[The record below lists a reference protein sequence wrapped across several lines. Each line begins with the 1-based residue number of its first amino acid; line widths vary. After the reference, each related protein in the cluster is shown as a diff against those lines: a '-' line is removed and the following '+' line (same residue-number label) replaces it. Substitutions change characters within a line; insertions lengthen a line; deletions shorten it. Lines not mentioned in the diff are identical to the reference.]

1 MPSIKYS
8 ISLEKQAYCQSK
20 YVPSF
25 CVKTYPV
32 STHHDWK
39 MWIPQPVGD
48 WLLKVDVTVKLLKIQ
63 SCRHREVSGPP
74 DEHRLLRKQCLFS
87 DQFTSCLMVKYKS
100 HMYGN

>member
-63 SCRHREVSGPP
+63 SCWHREVAKKTMSILWP
-74 DEHRLLRKQCLFS
+74 
-87 DQFTSCLMVKYKS
+87 VYKLS
-100 HMYGN
+100 HGEI